1 MKAVQAT
8 LTGLVAEE
16 RPHKGIEQL
25 LVQIVGKHG
34 LGHVSDVKDLVDF
47 SLLPS
52 VADSEAPPT
61 QLQLAAGLQSHA
73 LLLYRGCTHPNKLKQ
88 YLSKSPSPPP
98 PMTIQGSELGS
109 KRGWAFSTA

>member
-16 RPHKGIEQL
+16 RPHKGIAQL

-52 VADSEAPPT
+52 VADSEAPHT
-61 QLQLAAGLQSHA
+61 QLQLAAGLQRHA
-73 LLLYRGCTHPNKLKQ
+73 LLLYRCCTHPNKLKQ
-88 YLSKSPSPPP
+88 
-98 PMTIQGSELGS
+98 
-109 KRGWAFSTA
+109 